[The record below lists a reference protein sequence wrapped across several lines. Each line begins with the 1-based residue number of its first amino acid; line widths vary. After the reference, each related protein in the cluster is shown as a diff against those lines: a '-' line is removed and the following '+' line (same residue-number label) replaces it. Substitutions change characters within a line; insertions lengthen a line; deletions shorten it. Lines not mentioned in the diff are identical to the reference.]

1 MSMPAK
7 ILGTVVIVFGTA
19 MAMFSK
25 SPTQII
31 VLAQATSGF
40 SLPFIAIVL
49 MVVANNK
56 KLMGEKRNKIFS
68 NLVGIIA
75 VAVTLFLGLRN
86 LYNVLSNLF

>member
-1 MSMPAK
+1 
-7 ILGTVVIVFGTA
+7 
-19 MAMFSK
+19 
-25 SPTQII
+25 
-31 VLAQATSGF
+31 
-40 SLPFIAIVL
+40 